1 MLEPGV
7 NGAPKERAVL
17 ALDVGSVRIGVA
29 GTDALGITAQGI
41 ETWARKGLGG
51 DLAHLCDLASARGA
65 KAFVVGLPL
74 NMNGSFGPQAEET
87 QAFAE
92 ALFQK
97 SGLPVIYVDER
108 LTSRA
113 AHGMLHEA
121 GLRQRKHKGIVD
133 KLAAVLIL
141 ESYLGRL

>member
-1 MLEPGV
+1 MFKTE
-7 NGAPKERAVL
+7 AKKERSVL
-17 ALDVGSVRIGVA
+17 ALDLGSVRIGVA

-41 ETWARKGLGG
+41 ETWARKGI
-51 DLAHLCDLASARGA
+51 DIDIAHLCDLAKARGA

-87 QAFAE
+87 KAFAE
-92 ALFQK
+92 LLLQK
-97 SGLPVIYVDER
+97 SGLPVVYVDER

-121 GLRQRKHKGIVD
+121 GLRQKKHKGIVD
-133 KLAAVLIL
+133 KIAAVLIL
-141 ESYLGRL
+141 ESYLGGL